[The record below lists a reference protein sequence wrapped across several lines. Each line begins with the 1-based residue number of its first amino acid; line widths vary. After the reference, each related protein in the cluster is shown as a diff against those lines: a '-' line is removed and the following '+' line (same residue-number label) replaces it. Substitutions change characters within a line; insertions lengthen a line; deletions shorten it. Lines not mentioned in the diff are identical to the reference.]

1 MPQAFPLPGLGDED
15 MARLRELPEQLRLLW
30 TNDLPPMDTG
40 WRILSWV
47 GRYCLWG
54 FGRVIILYWSV
65 VFSISC
71 GIRIRSG
78 RWAIRGRAGKRNR
91 RSVAVPVRVTPPG
104 SGQRRARRRGCCR
117 RCWAPGAH
125 PDVRHAVNRKEH
137 IPLPPSRIWTEPYVF
152 ERCALIFKND
162 VKRYKCF
169 SSFQNNFN
177 NLVAIDSYSKNIYA
191 SLKNG
196 FFP

>member
-47 GRYCLWG
+47 GNYCLWG
-54 FGRVIILYWSV
+54 FERVFILYWSV

-71 GIRIRSG
+71 GIRIRSW
-78 RWAIRGRAGKRNR
+78 RWAVRRCAGKRNR

-137 IPLPPSRIWTEPYVF
+137 TPSPLVVSELNPMF
-152 ERCALIFKND
+152 
-162 VKRYKCF
+162 
-169 SSFQNNFN
+169 
-177 NLVAIDSYSKNIYA
+177 
-191 SLKNG
+191 LKDARL
-196 FFP
+196 FLRMM